1 LPTEFDE
8 WKYYEGECM
17 TRMMRVVAC
26 SVLLAAGLAW
36 GQETSVKS
44 LPPSVVITVPQ
55 SGDTTV
61 DATATKQISVTFSKK
76 MMDGSWSWSQMSKET
91 FPEIVGTPKYLEDKK
106 TCVIDVK
113 LEPKKTYIIWVN
125 SQKFAGF
132 KDADGNSSVPYLL
145 VFQTK

>member
-1 LPTEFDE
+1 
-8 WKYYEGECM
+8 M